1 MTKQIEDY
9 PELDKWL
16 EENEEELSEGTF
28 GFDLTCVKQKL
39 LEMQSKIDELT
50 EEAENS
56 DWLAKKAVELTEQ
69 NKELREQKE
78 QAGATFVKVI
88 EYAVDT
94 EGGMDWLREWLNA
107 ATYEELVKW
116 GWEDTPEDVFEGL
129 IQLNKESK

>member
-69 NKELREQKE
+69 NKELQEQINFKIDE
-78 QAGATFVKVI
+78 CITLAKACNRWKVD
-88 EYAVDT
+88 A
-94 EGGMDWLREWLNA
+94 
-107 ATYEELVKW
+107 
-116 GWEDTPEDVFEGL
+116 
-129 IQLNKESK
+129 LNKESK